1 MCNKRS
7 CKKGGFLL
15 LGAIL
20 GFIFGMFF
28 APKKGSE
35 LRKETKEK
43 FNDVKE
49 NPKEV
54 LHETFNDVKERIIN
68 LVDDDNNE
76 EDIKI
81 SEEDIVISKSF
92 NDEGDVN

>member
-1 MCNKRS
+1 MVC
-7 CKKGGFLL
+7 FLHL
-15 LGAIL
+15 
-20 GFIFGMFF
+20 
-28 APKKGSE
+28 KKGSE

-92 NDEGDVN
+92 DDEGDVN

>member
-1 MCNKRS
+1 MCNKRG

-15 LGAIL
+15 IGAIL
-20 GFIFGMFF
+20 GFIFGMFL

-35 LRKETKEK
+35 LRKETKDK
-43 FNDVKE
+43 FDKVKE

-54 LHETFNDVKERIIN
+54 LHETFNDVKERIIT
-68 LVDDDNNE
+68 LVDDDNSE

-92 NDEGDVN
+92 DDEGDVN

>member
-1 MCNKRS
+1 MLCAIKVVKRW
-7 CKKGGFLL
+7 
-15 LGAIL
+15 I
-20 GFIFGMFF
+20 FIIRSYFRVYIWYVLHL
-28 APKKGSE
+28 KGSE

-92 NDEGDVN
+92 DDEGDVN

>member
-35 LRKETKEK
+35 LRKET
-43 FNDVKE
+43 
-49 NPKEV
+49 
-54 LHETFNDVKERIIN
+54 
-68 LVDDDNNE
+68 
-76 EDIKI
+76 
-81 SEEDIVISKSF
+81 
-92 NDEGDVN
+92 

>member
-49 NPKEV
+49 NRQICYRQV
-54 LHETFNDVKERIIN
+54 IAH
-68 LVDDDNNE
+68 
-76 EDIKI
+76 KI
-81 SEEDIVISKSF
+81 VEK
-92 NDEGDVN
+92 

>member
-54 LHETFNDVKERIIN
+54 LHETFNGFKEKIISIKDEI
-68 LVDDDNNE
+68 VEDNNIEIAE
-76 EDIKI
+76 EDILI
-81 SEEDIVISKSF
+81 SRNFE
-92 NDEGDVN
+92 EGDM